1 MTDLTQQQ
9 QARWGSLNTNQQQV
23 IQAAYDLVNGG
34 QDMEEAL
41 SCYKTITQYVIN
53 STYNEPTTTSD

>member
-1 MTDLTQQQ
+1 MNTWERLD
-9 QARWGSLNTNQQQV
+9 TNQQQV

-41 SCYKTITQYVIN
+41 FCYKTITQYVIN
-53 STYNEPTTTSD
+53 STYNKPITTND

>member
-1 MTDLTQQQ
+1 MSKWQ
-9 QARWGSLNTNQQQV
+9 SLDTNQQQV

-41 SCYKTITQYVIN
+41 FCYKTITQYVIN
-53 STYNEPTTTSD
+53 STYNKPTTDNEV

>member
-1 MTDLTQQQ
+1 MTN
-9 QARWGSLNTNQQQV
+9 WESLNTNQQQV

-53 STYNEPTTTSD
+53 STYNKLITTND

>member
-1 MTDLTQQQ
+1 MSKWQ
-9 QARWGSLNTNQQQV
+9 SLDTNQQQV

-41 SCYKTITQYVIN
+41 FCYKTITQYVIN
-53 STYNEPTTTSD
+53 STYNKPITTND

>member
-1 MTDLTQQQ
+1 MNTWERLD
-9 QARWGSLNTNQQQV
+9 TNQQQV

-41 SCYKTITQYVIN
+41 FCYKTITQYVIN
-53 STYNEPTTTSD
+53 STYNKPIKTND

>member
-1 MTDLTQQQ
+1 MSKWQ
-9 QARWGSLNTNQQQV
+9 SLDTNQQQV

-41 SCYKTITQYVIN
+41 FCYKTITQYVIN
-53 STYNEPTTTSD
+53 STYNKPITNNEV